1 MDHDAFAHRKMLG
14 IRGAATVFVL
24 GLFLGAG
31 IWSWHT
37 AGWPGLPGSTPAA
50 EARGSQAPRT
60 VVMEPREFEST
71 LSLIGRLAPW
81 RVARVTSP
89 ADGHVKALFF
99 GYGQRVVEGQRLV
112 ELDLDHL
119 HLEHQESLVEYEK
132 ARKALHEVRHWER
145 GPEVASVLRA
155 FAKAKMALED
165 QHAKLKTSSFL
176 LEQGLI
182 PASDHEHQKRQY
194 LNQLL
199 DFDAAA
205 QDLVAVRARGGREAM
220 RLAEL
225 EFEKARNQ
233 LRIVEARLSTNAITA
248 PIAGTVLAPAGH
260 EAALARGREV
270 KQGEVLLTL
279 ADHQR
284 MSVAARVDEMEV
296 TKIRTGQRVT
306 VRGDAFPGLE
316 VQGTVTDVSTHPVSD
331 RLSRTPQFAV
341 TVTLEALDAA
351 ARERLRAGMSGRL
364 DVTVYHNPT
373 ALMVPIDALEMR
385 DGKGWVRVL
394 DRVAGEVRDREVEVG
409 LTTLRSAEVT
419 RGLEAGEEVVL
430 PGA

>member
-1 MDHDAFAHRKMLG
+1 MDHDAFAHRKTLG
-14 IRGAATVFVL
+14 LRGAATAFVL

-37 AGWPGLPGSTPAA
+37 AGWPGLSGSTPAA

-205 QDLVAVRARGGREAM
+205 QDLVAVRA
-220 RLAEL
+220 
-225 EFEKARNQ
+225 
-233 LRIVEARLSTNAITA
+233 
-248 PIAGTVLAPAGH
+248 
-260 EAALARGREV
+260 
-270 KQGEVLLTL
+270 
-279 ADHQR
+279 
-284 MSVAARVDEMEV
+284 
-296 TKIRTGQRVT
+296 
-306 VRGDAFPGLE
+306 
-316 VQGTVTDVSTHPVSD
+316 
-331 RLSRTPQFAV
+331 
-341 TVTLEALDAA
+341 AA
-351 ARERLRAGMSGRL
+351 AGR
-364 DVTVYHNPT
+364 PC
-373 ALMVPIDALEMR
+373 
-385 DGKGWVRVL
+385 GWPSSSSR
-394 DRVAGEVRDREVEVG
+394 RHETSFG
-409 LTTLRSAEVT
+409 
-419 RGLEAGEEVVL
+419 
-430 PGA
+430 